1 MKHDWKN
8 AAAYV
13 EYNEKYS
20 RVFKCDAN
28 IYLAHAITHLV
39 ADWFFWYRT
48 QFGNNLYGKLYVCA
62 CTNLTH
68 EFYGPRPHISRF
80 SRWRRNAKKPF
91 LIKRTGTEFRNGTAN
106 SEPQTNI
113 N

>member
-1 MKHDWKN
+1 MKHDCKN
-8 AAAYV
+8 AAAYG
-13 EYNEKYS
+13 EYDENYA
-20 RVFKCDAN
+20 RVFKCGIN
-28 IYLAHAITHLV
+28 IYLVWLRISV
-39 ADWFFWYRT
+39 ADWFFRYRA
-48 QFGNNLYGKLYVCA
+48 QFGNNLYAELYVCA
-62 CTNLTH
+62 CTNLTR

-80 SRWRRNAKKPF
+80 SRWRRNVKKPF